1 MMNDIRAR
9 YIQDERED
17 ARKEGKIEAKIE
29 FEEKIITNILN
40 EINDVDYIHKIT
52 KIPRS
57 KIVEIAKLSSI
68 NINIESLTRKSNA
81 LE

>member
-1 MMNDIRAR
+1 MNDIRAR

-17 ARKEGKIEAKIE
+17 ARKEGKIELE
-29 FEEKIITNILN
+29 DKIITNILN

-57 KIVEIAKLSSI
+57 KIVEIAKLAST
-68 NINIESLTRKSNA
+68 NIKI
-81 LE
+81 

>member
-1 MMNDIRAR
+1 MNDIRAR

-17 ARKEGKIEAKIE
+17 ARKEGKIEL
-29 FEEKIITNILN
+29 EEKIITNILN

-57 KIVEIAKLSSI
+57 KIVEIAKLASL
-68 NINIESLTRKSNA
+68 NIKI
-81 LE
+81 

>member
-17 ARKEGKIEAKIE
+17 ARKEGKIEL
-29 FEEKIITNILN
+29 EEKIITNILK

-68 NINIESLTRKSNA
+68 NIKI
-81 LE
+81 

>member
-9 YIQDERED
+9 YIRDERED
-17 ARKEGKIEAKIE
+17 ARKEGKIEL
-29 FEEKIITNILN
+29 EEKIITNILN

-57 KIVEIAKLSSI
+57 KIVEIAKLASI
-68 NINIESLTRKSNA
+68 NIKI
-81 LE
+81 

>member
-1 MMNDIRAR
+1 MNDIRAR

-17 ARKEGKIEAKIE
+17 ARKEGKIEL
-29 FEEKIITNILN
+29 EEKIITNILK

-68 NINIESLTRKSNA
+68 NINI
-81 LE
+81 

>member
-17 ARKEGKIEAKIE
+17 ARKEGKIEL
-29 FEEKIITNILN
+29 EEKIITNILN

-68 NINIESLTRKSNA
+68 NINI
-81 LE
+81 

>member
-17 ARKEGKIEAKIE
+17 ARKEGKIEL
-29 FEEKIITNILN
+29 EEKIITNILK

-68 NINIESLTRKSNA
+68 NINI
-81 LE
+81 

>member
-17 ARKEGKIEAKIE
+17 ARKEGKIEL
-29 FEEKIITNILN
+29 EEKIITNILK

-52 KIPRS
+52 KITRS
-57 KIVEIAKLSSI
+57 KIVEIAKLASI
-68 NINIESLTRKSNA
+68 NIKI
-81 LE
+81 

>member
-1 MMNDIRAR
+1 MNEIRAR

-17 ARKEGKIEAKIE
+17 ARKEGKIEL
-29 FEEKIITNILN
+29 EEKIITNILK

-57 KIVEIAKLSSI
+57 KIVEIAKLASI
-68 NINIESLTRKSNA
+68 NIKI
-81 LE
+81 

>member
-1 MMNDIRAR
+1 MNDIRAR

-17 ARKEGKIEAKIE
+17 ARKEGKIEL
-29 FEEKIITNILN
+29 EEKIITNILK

-68 NINIESLTRKSNA
+68 NIKI
-81 LE
+81 

>member
-1 MMNDIRAR
+1 MNEIRAR

-17 ARKEGKIEAKIE
+17 ARKEGKIEL
-29 FEEKIITNILN
+29 EEKIITNILN

-57 KIVEIAKLSSI
+57 KIVEIAKLASI
-68 NINIESLTRKSNA
+68 NIKI
-81 LE
+81 